1 MALTNKDASIIIGM
15 IARGDKQHD
24 IAAWFGENQAR
35 IVEVEKGS
43 HGMLAAAPASELFP
57 KGSPGLKC
65 RKLKAFVEKAVKY
78 LDEGKVDLAA
88 NELKH
93 ALSEYHRSGS

>member
-1 MALTNKDASIIIGM
+1 MALTNREAQLVLGM

-43 HGMLAAAPASELFP
+43 HGPLTAAPKEDLFP
-57 KGSPGLKC
+57 RGSPGPKG
-65 RKLKAFVEKAVKY
+65 RRLKAFASKA
-78 LDEGKVDLAA
+78 LRLLEEGKIQEAIS
-88 NELKH
+88 ELKMGI
-93 ALSEYHRSGS
+93 SQYEKPEY